1 MAHFAKIDNSGVV
14 IFVTVG
20 RDEDN
25 EIELSERTGDTYKKT
40 SYNTVGGIHYDPITR
55 QPSEDQ
61 SKAFRKNFAGKGCT
75 YDAERDAF
83 ISPKPYSSWELN
95 ESKCTWEAPIPYP
108 EDGKNIDD
116 RKVYDWDE
124 EAVSWVEIK

>member
-25 EIELSERTGDTYKKT
+25 ELELSERTGDTYKKT
-40 SYNTVGGIHYDPITR
+40 SYNTVGGIHYDPTTR

-61 SKAFRKNFAGKGCT
+61 SKALRKNFASKGYT
-75 YDAERDAF
+75 YDAGRDAF
-83 ISPKPYSSWELN
+83 IYPKPYPSWLLDEDSCIWN
-95 ESKCTWEAPIPYP
+95 APTPRP
-108 EDGKNIDD
+108 DD
-116 RKVYDWDE
+116 DKMYYWDE
-124 EAVSWVEIK
+124 DTTSWKEIKL